1 MTRAVLRRPI
11 AAALGAADRAGHR
24 RTTDGSAIR
33 QEVPGYYVDDAV
45 HILVV
50 LNPTRRRLLLRLAV
64 HHVPFPE
71 SAPAAPYRI
80 AGVTG
85 VIARAHGRD
94 VASYDLG
101 VVPVPAQGSWVG
113 TIEPVRAQ
121 GAVSFLPSVHSLA
134 HRILLTA
141 ALPSGAGAPV
151 ARSGPI
157 VSTAYLPSASAAPT
171 VVDLPG

>member
-11 AAALGAADRAGHR
+11 AAALGVADRAAVR
-24 RTTDGSAIR
+24 RTTEGSAAG
-33 QEVPGYYVDDAV
+33 QEVLGYFVDDAV

-64 HHVPFPE
+64 HHVPFPGP
-71 SAPAAPYRI
+71 APAAPYRI

-85 VIARAHGRD
+85 VLGRALDRD

-121 GAVSFLPSVHSLA
+121 GQVSFIPSAHSLS
-134 HRILLTA
+134 HRILLTT

-171 VVDLPG
+171 VIDLPG